1 MQGSGPPRAHH
12 VSGEESGRGAAGHG
26 STREGVVELSAAL
39 NRHGA
44 AWTEVARVEA
54 RGAGGLEQAPCE
66 SGKLDNTELEVG
78 MWGEDMPGCGGC
90 AMDLGTP
97 DRPDPW
103 QGHL

>member
-1 MQGSGPPRAHH
+1 MSAEQSVRDQPLSSLSQER
-12 VSGEESGRGAAGHG
+12 VREKCTER

-66 SGKLDNTELEVG
+66 SSKLDNAKLVG
-78 MWGEDMPGCGGC
+78 VWCVCGGP
-90 AMDLGTP
+90 AEASARATNV
-97 DRPDPW
+97 
-103 QGHL
+103 

>member
-1 MQGSGPPRAHH
+1 MRNRTCGDQPFSSLSRGR
-12 VSGEESGRGAAGHG
+12 VREECTER

-66 SGKLDNTELEVG
+66 SGKLNNTELVG
-78 MWGEDMPGCGGC
+78 
-90 AMDLGTP
+90 
-97 DRPDPW
+97 
-103 QGHL
+103 